1 MVERLYSGTGI
12 FNLFAIAYA
21 FRPRLRTRLT
31 LRRLTLLRNP
41 WIFGGR
47 IFHPPYRYL
56 CLHLRFHQ
64 LQHGS
69 RHTFDVDGMLPYHCI
84 AAIRSFGIEFESRLL
99 SAPSRLT
106 SELLRTL

>member
-21 FRPRLRTRLT
+21 FRPRLRSRLT

-41 WIFGGR
+41 WIFGGGV
-47 IFHPPYRYL
+47 FHSSYRYL

-69 RHTFDVDGMLPYHCI
+69 RHTFAVDGMLPYHPFLAEGS
-84 AAIRSFGIEFESRLL
+84 AASVPGL
-99 SAPSRLT
+99 SPDYYRRQVA
-106 SELLRTL
+106 